1 MIMEIYFGAIRGQNN
16 YASAKG
22 DSIYKTILYLKLFHQ
37 STKLRVIKV
46 LLIQNWIDFK
56 LNWT

>member
-22 DSIYKTILYLKLFHQ
+22 DSIYKTILYLKLFRQ

-56 LNWT
+56 LN